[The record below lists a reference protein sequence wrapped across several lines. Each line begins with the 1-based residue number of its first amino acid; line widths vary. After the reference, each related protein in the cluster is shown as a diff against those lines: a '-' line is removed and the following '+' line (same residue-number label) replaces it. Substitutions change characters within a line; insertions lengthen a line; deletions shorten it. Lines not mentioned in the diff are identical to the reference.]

1 MLVETGVVDDPS
13 AFADDSYRAA
23 VVTLQITVDIIDF
36 MGVIQKIEN
45 QSANPFNLDSFN
57 CTTHS
62 GNFLFWGENAGDL
75 GGDIRALDLTL
86 FLRQNGNR
94 QVVRVGRTI
103 NHFMPRQGK
112 ALAIRKNI

>member
-1 MLVETGVVDDPS
+1 
-13 AFADDSYRAA
+13 
-23 VVTLQITVDIIDF
+23 
-36 MGVIQKIEN
+36 MGVIQKIED

-57 CTTHS
+57 CITQVVEALAATNINLPVSTHS
-62 GNFLFWGENAGDL
+62 GNFLFWGENPGDL

-94 QVVRVGRTI
+94 QVVRVGRTM

-112 ALAIRKNI
+112 DLAIRKNI